1 MPSAGCRRELSGELK
16 EETVPDHLLVA
27 PSILSADFRDL
38 GGAVRLIQEA
48 GADWVHIDVMDGHF
62 VPNITMGVPLLKAL
76 RPATDLVLDAHLMV
90 SNPCQQIPWFLDAG
104 ADVVTFH
111 LEAVDDDDART
122 AIADIKAA
130 GAKAGVSVKPNTGLE
145 RLDPLLQEADMVL
158 IMSVEPGFSGQS
170 FIEGSDARVSEVK
183 RRAQEAGTEV
193 LVQVDGGIGAA
204 TVGCVAAAGAD
215 CVVCGNAFFKAPDP
229 LQVPRLLRQAADVAE
244 KGAVR

>member
-1 MPSAGCRRELSGELK
+1 MPDR
-16 EETVPDHLLVA
+16 LLVA

-38 GGAVRLIQEA
+38 GGAVCLIQDA

-90 SNPCQQIPWFLDAG
+90 SNPLRQIPWFLDAG

-145 RLDPLLQEADMVL
+145 RLDPLLPEADMVL

-193 LVQVDGGIGAA
+193 LVQVDGGIGEA
-204 TVGCVAAAGAD
+204 TVGCVATAGAD

-229 LQVPRLLRQAADVAE
+229 LHVPRALRQAADAAE
-244 KGAVR
+244 RGAVQ